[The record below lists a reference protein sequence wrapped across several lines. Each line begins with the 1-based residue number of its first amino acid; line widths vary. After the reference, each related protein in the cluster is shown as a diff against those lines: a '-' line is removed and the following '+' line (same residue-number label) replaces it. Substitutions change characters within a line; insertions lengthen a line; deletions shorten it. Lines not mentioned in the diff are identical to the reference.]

1 MADILR
7 VREALLS
14 GSRFVLT
21 TRTLHGKSVPLRSRV
36 GNDLSRFFFS
46 LAAGCFLED
55 NQSGLRGF
63 STDCLPWL
71 TEIGGEKYDYEMNV
85 LLYAAPA
92 GAVHHAAAHRD
103 GLSRRQPELAL

>member
-1 MADILR
+1 M
-7 VREALLS
+7 
-14 GSRFVLT
+14 
-21 TRTLHGKSVPLRSRV
+21 LHGKSVPLRSRV

-92 GAVHHAAAHRD
+92 GAVHHAAVHRN
-103 GLSRRQPELAL
+103 GLSRRQPELTL